1 MGGIIVD
8 EPYTVN
14 ERYGVKYYK
23 VTVDSPDFNGYIHW
37 YSEKCKVTNI
47 KKIAK
52 LRQHAIDYARAH
64 KEADSREWRKV
75 NV

>member
-1 MGGIIVD
+1 MDKENEDTIINIID
-8 EPYTVN
+8 
-14 ERYGVKYYK
+14 R
-23 VTVDSPDFNGYIHW
+23 
-37 YSEKCKVTNI
+37 NI